1 MSNLNSC
8 VSLVLFEVSH
18 GRLATARKPERQV
31 TRMVVVM
38 IVAFMVGWTPYAAFA
53 ILVTA
58 HPTIELDPRLASIP
72 AFFSKTAAVYNPI
85 IYVFMNRQVTEG
97 FVINQGSHWWNVWFL
112 LKNLITTF
120 LPYTNCSMWKKGIKM
135 LLSSS

>member
-1 MSNLNSC
+1 MSNRYPY
-8 VSLVLFEVSH
+8 VSFVLLEVSH

-38 IVAFMVGWTPYAAFA
+38 IVAFMVGWTPYAAFS

-58 HPTIELDPRLASIP
+58 YPTIELDPRLAAIP
-72 AFFSKTAAVYNPI
+72 AFFSKTATVYNPI

-97 FVINQGSHWWNVWFL
+97 FLINLGDL
-112 LKNLITTF
+112 
-120 LPYTNCSMWKKGIKM
+120 
-135 LLSSS
+135 

>member
-1 MSNLNSC
+1 MPANLNKQRKFLTC
-8 VSLVLFEVSH
+8 FCCCQVSH
-18 GRLATARKPERQV
+18 GRLATAKKPERQV

-38 IVAFMVGWTPYAAFA
+38 ILAFMVGWTPYAAFS

-85 IYVFMNRQVTEG
+85 IYVFMNKQVRGE
-97 FVINQGSHWWNVWFL
+97 F
-112 LKNLITTF
+112 
-120 LPYTNCSMWKKGIKM
+120 
-135 LLSSS
+135 